1 MVPLRIADN
10 NCMMNEMIKEDL
22 KYKVD
27 EMINDFYWNFRDDV
41 NDEGGQKLI
50 MIMERLRQEI
60 PPIMAEHDTDDS
72 RYTEPWKQKWHGKY
86 TDEEQA

>member
-10 NCMMNEMIKEDL
+10 NCMMNEIIKEDL
-22 KYKVD
+22 KDKVD

-50 MIMERLRQEI
+50 MIMQ
-60 PPIMAEHDTDDS
+60 
-72 RYTEPWKQKWHGKY
+72 
-86 TDEEQA
+86 